1 MKKILV
7 TIFVV
12 TLISNSIAQNSLNQ
26 TISEQKL
33 HYITLKSELA
43 RAVQMYNTNLSTIE
57 FGYNMPVMSL
67 SADSL
72 IEALRPIYEL
82 QSPYSRNALEIHADR
97 LMMRNRGMKYFI
109 SELTA
114 QQQNLTNLWNVA
126 QVCDT
131 KYLSLTNDFQNMQDQ
146 LASLEEQQQSR
157 KSGGRLNFIYTFV
170 SGLVVGGLV
179 GAVVF

>member
-1 MKKILV
+1 MKKILFA
-7 TIFVV
+7 IFSLMLF
-12 TLISNSIAQNSLNQ
+12 TNSFSQNSLNQ
-26 TISEQKL
+26 SIAEQKL
-33 HYITLKSELA
+33 HYISLKSELSKTV
-43 RAVQMYNTNLSTIE
+43 RMYNTNLSTIQLN
-57 FGYNMPVMSL
+57 YDMPEMSL

-82 QSPYSRNALEIHADR
+82 KSPYSRNALEIHADR
-97 LMMRNRGMKYFI
+97 LMMRNRGIEYFI

-131 KYLSLTNDFQNMQDQ
+131 KYLSLIDDYQNIQHQ

-157 KSGGRLNFIYTFV
+157 KSQKYQKIIYTFV